1 MNLIYWNT
9 NKMDNIAPIIDICLT
24 ENPDI
29 FFLSEIEDT
38 VIDLAKKELS
48 LINYIH
54 IKNPGCER
62 VKILARDNVNIL
74 LAFQNKYYSSVFIPE
89 LDLNILSVHL
99 PSQMFQHLKSLKEFI
114 RDFRQEIDLNIGN
127 SLDKRIVV
135 IGDFNVNPF
144 DEAMI
149 DFDGF
154 SATNSIITRNKIR
167 HLGKIKEIYYN
178 PTWKLY
184 SNNTFPGTKYFKR
197 PSGSSYDVLE
207 HHFLDQVVISRKLL
221 DNIKS
226 ESIKIISKTNKFV
239 FKKDDKNNIT
249 ESDHLPLSYTLKL

>member
-9 NKMDNIAPIIDICLT
+9 NKINTVDAIIDICLT
-24 ENPDI
+24 ESPDI
-29 FFLSEIEDT
+29 FFLSEIDDKI
-38 VIDLAKKELS
+38 IDDSKTELS
-48 LINYIH
+48 KINYLH

-62 VKILARDNVNIL
+62 VKILAKDKININL
-74 LAFQNKYYSSVFIPE
+74 TFQSKYYTSLIIP
-89 LDLNILSVHL
+89 DLNLNVISVHL
-99 PSQMFQHLKSLKEFI
+99 PSLMFQHLKSLKAFI
-114 RDFRQEIDLNIGN
+114 REFRNEIDLNIGN
-127 SLDKRIVV
+127 STDENIII

-154 SATNSIITRNKIR
+154 SASNSTITRKKIT
-167 HLGKIKEIYYN
+167 HLGKTKEMYYN

-184 SNNTFPGTKYFKR
+184 NNTTFPGTKYFKR

-221 DNIKS
+221 ADIKTENIKTINKTKS
-226 ESIKIISKTNKFV
+226 YIFNEDGKNKIQ
-239 FKKDDKNNIT
+239 
-249 ESDHLPLSYTLKL
+249 ESDHLPLSYTINL